1 MKNKVTSLLLLFIAS
16 HSVHSVSATGSEGV
30 VESVE
35 SVVADTQTIV
45 PADEAYVSPIENYF
59 SLTAEF
65 FGMDYLLRQS
75 NPDTLP
81 VKKFDFWAMLR
92 ANTAI
97 LYAIRI
103 NQSRFA
109 FCSGVGRSSLTYYF
123 APTTNASGD
132 KTYKTLKR
140 VGKDRTACQQIDNVT
155 QLGDGTEVTE
165 SSMSISYFDIL
176 LRFRFNSVLNE
187 PKEGFH
193 TWLGVKLGF
202 RVGSSTTIGYSE
214 HGESGGSLVCHGG
227 FNLNRTQLAIQAA
240 LGYSRF
246 GLMATYGCFSLF
258 DKGKGPKLSDAV
270 RPLSVG
276 VYVDLL

>member
-16 HSVHSVSATGSEGV
+16 HSVHSVSATVSEDV
-30 VESVE
+30 VE
-35 SVVADTQTIV
+35 SVVADTQVVV
-45 PADEAYVSPIENYF
+45 PADETYVSPVENYF

-65 FGMDYLLRQS
+65 FGMDYLLRQ
-75 NPDTLP
+75 PDPAPLP
-81 VKKFDFWAMLR
+81 VKQFDFWAMLR

-123 APTTNASGD
+123 APTTNASGE
-132 KTYKTLKR
+132 KTYKTLER
-140 VGKDRTACQQIDNVT
+140 LSKDRTACKHIDNRM
-155 QLGDGTEVTE
+155 QLGDGTEVAE

-176 LRFRFNSVLNE
+176 LRFKFNSVLNE

-214 HGESGGSLVCHGG
+214 HGESSGSLVRHGS
-227 FNLNRTQLAIQAA
+227 FNLNRTQLAVQAA

-258 DKGKGPKLSDAV
+258 DEGKGPNSSDSI